1 MKILF
6 FANTDWFIYNF
17 NRALALEL
25 ADKGHEVVMVSPPGL
40 YSDKFSQF
48 GFRWHAAPMS
58 RGTLNPLRELSLLF
72 WLYRIFKTEKPDIVH
87 NFTIK
92 CVLLGSM
99 AAWLASV
106 TSCVNE
112 LTGLGYVFTGKGIK
126 IGIIRRMVLFLFR
139 FVLTRKNYS
148 LLLLNKS
155 DFEFFRKL
163 DFVSP
168 KSLHLVLGVGVD
180 CDYYIPVKTRK
191 KENFRVAL
199 PARMLWDKGVGEYV
213 SAAEILKTQGKDIEF
228 WLVGGID
235 TGNPT
240 SIDKDILIGW
250 VKSGLV
256 KWLGHVEDMRDVYR
270 SVSVIVLPSY
280 REGLPTSLTE
290 AAACGLPLIATDVP
304 GCSDVVF
311 DGLNGRLIKV
321 KNSAEL
327 ASAIEQLSEN
337 PILCQRYGEASR
349 QIALASF
356 DKHIIF
362 QQRIHI
368 YNGLISCVHK

>member
-25 ADKGHEVVMVSPPGL
+25 ADRGHEVVMVSPPGL
-40 YSDKFSQF
+40 YSDRFSKI

-58 RGTLNPLRELSLLF
+58 RRTLNPLRELLLLF
-72 WLYRIFKTEKPDIVH
+72 WLYRLFKIEKPDIVH

-99 AAWLASV
+99 AAWLANV
-106 TSCVNE
+106 ASCVNE

-126 IGIIRRMVLFLFR
+126 TGIIRRVVLFLFR
-139 FVLTRKNYS
+139 FVLTRRNYS

-155 DFEFFRKL
+155 DFEFFKKL
-163 DFVSP
+163 ELVSP

-191 KENFRVAL
+191 NEKFRVAL

-213 SAAEILKTQGKDIEF
+213 NSAEILKTQGKDIEF
-228 WLVGGID
+228 WLVGDID

-250 VKSGLV
+250 VESGLV
-256 KWLGHVEDMRDVYR
+256 KWLGHVEDMRDVY
-270 SVSVIVLPSY
+270 SAVSVIVLPSY

-311 DGLNGRLIKV
+311 DGLNGMLVNV

-327 ASAIEQLSEN
+327 ASAIEQLSED

-349 QIALASF
+349 EIALAIF
-356 DKHIIF
+356 DKNIIF
-362 QQRIHI
+362 QQRLHI
-368 YNGLISCVHK
+368 YNELFSCLDK